1 MARNWINKVALQLT
15 NGFTLDSTIQAAQ
28 STSCSPSILLNSPTL
43 WLTKVAPMLR
53 AWQAIQRL
61 LARIGVARRFKAVA

>member
-1 MARNWINKVALQLT
+1 MARNWLNDVALQFN

-43 WLTKVAPMLR
+43 WLTKVAPLHR
-53 AWQAIQRL
+53 ARHASQR
-61 LARIGVARRFKAVA
+61 